1 MINDGEGSIVEQQW
15 AAEADEKDAEG
26 EVVSADEVLLGPG
39 SEASDSETEL
49 RQQVADLKD
58 QQLRSQAELVN
69 FRRRAERD
77 KLERIEAARASVV
90 RALLPAIDD
99 LDRAIGSETD
109 NIAAYRDG
117 VELILRSLHEALG
130 RIGVVA
136 FDPQGDVFDPN
147 LHEAAVQVP
156 SDEVEPGY
164 VVEVYKPGYRIGER
178 LLRPAVVSVSSGSG
192 ATPEDDN

>member
-1 MINDGEGSIVEQQW
+1 MVNESEGSILEQKW
-15 AAEADEKDAEG
+15 AAEANEKDAEG
-26 EVVSADEVLLGPG
+26 EAVSADEVLLGPG
-39 SEASDSETEL
+39 SDASDLETEL
-49 RQQVADLKD
+49 RQEVADLKD
-58 QQLRSQAELVN
+58 QQLRSQAEVVN

-90 RALLPAIDD
+90 RELLPAIDD
-99 LDRAIGSETD
+99 LDRAVGAETE

-117 VELILRSLHEALG
+117 VELILRSLHEALA
-130 RIGVVA
+130 RIGVVG

-156 SDEVEPGY
+156 SDEVESGH

-178 LLRPAVVSVSSGSG
+178 LLRPAVVSVSSGTG